1 MPVANRADA
10 LEGFD
15 GISRRC
21 ALCFAIDGALQSLG
35 VPGHHA
41 VGDEREGSGGGD
53 EFLCSAAAF
62 GWQRLR
68 ADLPLQSVYG
78 LAAFKHVMKRSA
90 KVRQREVITQMHG
103 ALQLPG
109 GVASTKDGI
118 PARSAAKSL
127 KHIGRRTPPFLDRG
141 CHVEQTIPTL
151 MDGLTRHILS
161 DQHGECAGHIKPTR
175 HMQPPV
181 VHAVKARTQIES
193 QELCD
198 DHGEIRVAM
207 RVDRESLKTRD

>member
-78 LAAFKHVMKRSA
+78 LVAFKHVMKRSA

-141 CHVEQTIPTL
+141 CRYPF
-151 MDGLTRHILS
+151 ILS
-161 DQHGECAGHIKPTR
+161 ICPFIDVNCTFRGVRGIDEAVP
-175 HMQPPV
+175 MALPV
-181 VHAVKARTQIES
+181 LGRPR
-193 QELCD
+193 L
-198 DHGEIRVAM
+198 
-207 RVDRESLKTRD
+207 SLAP